1 MATVINAQ
9 TSAGGLSITP
19 DLSGQIALQASGN
32 TIATI
37 SSTGVN
43 LSAAGL
49 VFNDS
54 TTQTSGSGA
63 AKAWASFDGTGSIA
77 NLTAYN
83 VSSVTRNSTGDYTIN
98 FTNALASANYSIIGM
113 AGNSNQAQATNVS
126 VKYGT
131 GQQNG
136 TTSPSLKSTT
146 QCEIVLGI
154 GNSTTYYDSYGISVA
169 VFR

>member
-63 AKAWASFDGTGSIA
+63 AKAWVCFNGNNGATRAS
-77 NLTAYN
+77 YN
-83 VSSVTRNSTGDYTIN
+83 VSSVTRNTTGEYTIN
-98 FTNALASANYSIIGM
+98 FANALVDTNYSFMGV
-113 AGNSNQAQATNVS
+113 AGYDSGNQQAWVS
-126 VKYGT
+126 SPSGT
-131 GQQNG
+131 ARTSWKQ
-136 TTSPSLKSTT
+136 TTSLYIWTVYANNSAASVDPSDVCVS
-146 QCEIVLGI
+146 I
-154 GNSTTYYDSYGISVA
+154 
-169 VFR
+169 FR